1 MITNC
6 KMTIYT
12 TPYILPPD
20 NIPNKINTHLTFSLH
35 YPLMSKI
42 SYSIFIILILFKYY
56 LIALI
61 VLIGI
66 IFLQFFYRL
75 PIYDKN
81 SSYYLMNDDQSF
93 IHTIKSPSFGTVLDI
108 QEYDDHYRIITYL
121 SVTDVHYQY
130 FPISGQVIKRKYK
143 EGTYYPAHLLE
154 KTQYNERCHTII
166 EHSGGYYVEVIQIAG
181 ILARRIDTFYEIG
194 KDYKQGDLMGII
206 HFGSRVD
213 TILPKKINNN
223 LLKVIVR
230 KGQKLIGGHTI
241 MAISDGFSRR

>member
-1 MITNC
+1 MP
-6 KMTIYT
+6 IYT
-12 TPYILPPD
+12 TPYLLPPD

-35 YPLMSKI
+35 YPLLSKI
-42 SYSIFIILILFKYY
+42 CYSIFILLILLQFY
-56 LIALI
+56 IIGLI

-75 PIYDKN
+75 PIYDKSN
-81 SSYYLMNDDQSF
+81 SNYLINTDQSF

-130 FPISGQVIKRKYK
+130 FPITGQVIKRKYK
-143 EGTYYPAHLLE
+143 NGTYYPAHLLE

-166 EHSGGYYVEVIQIAG
+166 EHSAGYYIEVIQIAG
-181 ILARRIDTFYEIG
+181 VLARRIDTFYEIG
-194 KDYKQGDLMGII
+194 KDYKQGDLLGII

-213 TILPKKINNN
+213 TILPKKIGNNW
-223 LLKVIVR
+223 LKIVVI
-230 KGQKLIGGHTI
+230 KGQQLIGGQTVI
-241 MAISDGFSRR
+241 AISDGFLRR